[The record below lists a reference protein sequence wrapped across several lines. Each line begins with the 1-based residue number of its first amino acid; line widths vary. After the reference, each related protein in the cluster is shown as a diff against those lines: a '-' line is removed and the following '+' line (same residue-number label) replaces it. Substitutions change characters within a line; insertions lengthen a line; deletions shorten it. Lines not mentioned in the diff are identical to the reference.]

1 VGAPILSRPVGW
13 RRSAAL
19 HPLLLRAA
27 IVLLPGGS
35 QRGLRGFLS
44 LSLDEQ
50 VCDSESEARS
60 KAEAAATQQRLD
72 RLAEQAGG
80 GSKVTL
86 NNINPNWDDDTE
98 PSKLNVI
105 LKGDTSGSVEAIKA
119 ALSTLPQDKVVLRF
133 LMASVRLP
141 TVSPTVSLPQAVSP
155 SPLRLPLTLRT
166 HRWAT

>member
-1 VGAPILSRPVGW
+1 
-13 RRSAAL
+13 
-19 HPLLLRAA
+19 
-27 IVLLPGGS
+27 
-35 QRGLRGFLS
+35 
-44 LSLDEQ
+44 